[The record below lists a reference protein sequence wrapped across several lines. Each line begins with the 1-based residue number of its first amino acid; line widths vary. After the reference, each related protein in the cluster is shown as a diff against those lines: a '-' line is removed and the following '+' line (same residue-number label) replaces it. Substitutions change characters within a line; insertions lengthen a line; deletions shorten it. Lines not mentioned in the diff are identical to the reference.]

1 MLHIKNQKPS
11 KIVKTIPQKRIRYS
25 WQVSKQSDRNS
36 TRKLSK
42 EIVPELQ
49 PLKPPLEVKVIL
61 KNEDCPLKNEMSPKL
76 SSTGL
81 ATQ

>member
-61 KNEDCPLKNEMSPKL
+61 KNEDC
-76 SSTGL
+76 T
-81 ATQ
+81 